1 MRPLYVIKEQENSH
15 PHYVYDL
22 SLPMPQRR
30 LQRLY
35 FPTGMAAANWLG
47 VTPQR
52 VYNNRKNKLRIWSE
66 AHGRWF
72 AVRIANQNEKECTID
87 I

>member
-1 MRPLYVIKEQENSH
+1 MRGLYIDRDSDNAH

-22 SLPMPQRR
+22 SLPMPERQ

-52 VYNNRKNKLRIWSE
+52 VYTNRKNKLRIWSE

-72 AVRIANQNEKECTID
+72 AIRIANKNEKPCTND